1 MKFMVKVSGVGRSG
15 RLTDFPKPFNN
26 EIFKTPMIMAYTRG
40 GTIPHLTFNS
50 VQRLEDQK
58 MLLLQTLPTVVEFKD
73 PVKEQGKGLNA
84 FVGLPEYPFHV
95 SVQDPG
101 TLTPTGF
108 NVNKG
113 VSVWCEGG
121 KKKLT
126 PGEFM
131 EIIKSYRP
139 VSYQA
144 LCDSDTPLGCSKKRL
159 NKSVDNS
166 LRFLDSCLEE
176 HQDCSELCDVAVF
189 GTIQGGY
196 DSFLR
201 KKSATETASRAV
213 DGFVID
219 GFHVNGPDVE
229 NVDIPKMKELLNEI
243 FLILP
248 KDKPRILH
256 GAFEPEIMLE
266 AIKYGIDIFDSS
278 YAYTLA
284 ETGEATIF
292 PLSKI
297 PEYFLNEITNC
308 AAKRTKCS
316 SVLTLKDDLYKADF
330 HPVLE
335 KCECYTCKHY
345 TRAYIHHL
353 LVTSELLAQILLMIH
368 NLHHLSN
375 FFKSIQNVL
384 DNQNE
389 I

>member
-1 MKFMVKVSGVGRSG
+1 MSSVGRSG
-15 RLTDFPKPFNN
+15 CLTDLPKPFNN

-40 GTIPHLTFNS
+40 GAIPHLTFNTM
-50 VQRLEDQK
+50 QKMADQK
-58 MLLLQTLPTVVEFKD
+58 IFLLQTLPTVVEFKD
-73 PVKEQGKGLNA
+73 AVKEQNKGLNA
-84 FVGLPEYPFHV
+84 FVGLPEYPFHM

-101 TLTPTGF
+101 TITPTGF

-139 VSYQA
+139 ISYQA
-144 LCDSDTPLGCSKKRL
+144 LCDSDTPLNCSKKRL

-166 LRFLDSCLEE
+166 LRFLDSCLKDHEE
-176 HQDCSELCDVAVF
+176 CSELGDVAIF

-201 KKSATETASRAV
+201 KKSAEATASRAV

-243 FLILP
+243 FQFLP
-248 KDKPRILH
+248 ADKPRILH
-256 GAFEPEIMLE
+256 GAFEPELMLE
-266 AIKYGIDIFDSS
+266 AIKCGIDIFDSS
-278 YAYTLA
+278 YAYKLS
-284 ETGEATIF
+284 ETGEASIF
-292 PLSKI
+292 PLCKI
-297 PEYFLNEITNC
+297 PEYFLNEISSST
-308 AAKRTKCS
+308 AKRTKCS
-316 SVLTLKDDLYKADF
+316 SALTLKDDLYKADF
-330 HPVLE
+330 NPILE
-335 KCECYTCKHY
+335 KCDCYTCKNY

-368 NLHHLSN
+368 NLHHLLN
-375 FFKSIQNVL
+375 FFKCVQNVL
-384 DNQNE
+384 DNQSG